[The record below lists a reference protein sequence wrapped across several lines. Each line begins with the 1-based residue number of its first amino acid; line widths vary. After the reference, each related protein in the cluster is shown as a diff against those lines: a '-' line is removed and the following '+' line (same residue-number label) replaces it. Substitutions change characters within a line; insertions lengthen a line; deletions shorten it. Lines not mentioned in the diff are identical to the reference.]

1 MKRKTLIALGVACA
15 ALGATRASAVQTVVR
30 GIQVAT
36 ANDGIGFREPETY
49 SVWGTND
56 VINHASVTMG
66 GSDNGSSQEYNWTLI
81 SEGTFQPNI
90 PTTTNTLYPV
100 VNFANSTPYS
110 SYRVVFP
117 QIGATGDSGCCMQVT
132 EIRLLNAG
140 GTNILSPTDGVSAF
154 QIPIPFSDSPDAEEA
169 INLTDLDPM
178 TKYLNFGKEGSGVI
192 LTPSVGPKIIS
203 GLEITTA
210 NDAEGRDPASFQL
223 FGTNDPIT
231 SAQHSTSNPENWTL
245 VTSGSLSLPA
255 TRQTSSGIVPVS
267 GGSTAYSSY
276 RLIFPTLKDTFG
288 AGVDSLQ
295 ISELQLYDSTNQP
308 VLQFGEQPIATDII
322 ANSRSSYPGG
332 ENPPKAID
340 GIIPP
345 MGSTTGNKYLNFARF
360 NTGIMVT
367 PSVPEPGTAALALM
381 ALVAGCGVARRR

>member
-1 MKRKTLIALGVACA
+1 MKRTILLCGVAWA
-15 ALGATRASAVQTVVR
+15 LLGATQALAVQTVVT

-49 SVWGTND
+49 SLWGTND
-56 VINHASVTMG
+56 VINHASVTVG

-81 SEGTFQPNI
+81 SEGPFTGI
-90 PTTTNTLYPV
+90 PATTNTLYPV

-117 QIGATGDSGCCMQVT
+117 QIGATGDSGCCMQVA

-154 QIPIPFSDSPDAEEA
+154 QIPIPFSDSPDAEES

-255 TRQTSSGIVPVS
+255 TRLTSGGIVPVS

-288 AGVDSLQ
+288 GGVDSMQ
-295 ISELQLYDSTNQP
+295 ISELQLYDSLNQP
-308 VLQFGEQPIATDII
+308 VLQFGEQPIAVDII

-345 MGSTTGNKYLNFARF
+345 SGSTTGNKYLNFARF
-360 NTGIMVT
+360 STGIMVT
-367 PSVPEPGTAALALM
+367 PTVPEPGTMAMALV